1 MNYGKRGIVNQ
12 AKALNSGTN
21 RWGNKLSLFGFCFL
35 LSAIVGLAI
44 IGTSAGIGAFN
55 GIKDNA
61 PAIEGLAQVK
71 PSGIAT
77 FVYDTEGNKI
87 AKLVSENAN
96 RIPVGDTSDTLKH
109 AFVAIEDERFY
120 DHNGIDI
127 QGIIRAGFRA
137 VTTGRATQ
145 GASTITQQ
153 LLKNNLFKGWMEEKN
168 LMQKVKRKIQE
179 QYCAVQLEQKM
190 SKDEILINYLNTI
203 NLGNNTLGIEAAS
216 QRYFNKHAEDLTLS
230 ECAVIASITQNPTKY
245 NPIQHAEDNAERRKR
260 VLNKMLAQGYI
271 TQIEYDE
278 AMADDVYSRIQK
290 NDTSVGGDGEVNSYF
305 VDALTDYVLKDL
317 QKKGGMAKEDA
328 ENLLYSGGLKIY
340 STMDPNIQKI
350 CDTVFLDESNYP
362 DGTQYLLEYRLS
374 VQKSDGSIQ
383 NYSSQMLEKY
393 YGSDEHKDNPFYK
406 SKFDRLFST
415 VEDAR
420 ACAKNYLEEVLEEGD
435 TVIGKP
441 QIDILPQPQ
450 ISMTIEEQST
460 GNVVAMIG
468 GRGQKTGNRTFN
480 RATGAPRQPGSTF
493 KILSTYAPGIDSGK
507 LTLAT
512 SFFDAPFAYANGRP
526 VKNWYGANSYR
537 DYNPV
542 REAIRESMN
551 VITVQA
557 FTLITP
563 QLGFDYLKTFGFTTL
578 VENEVDKNTGKT
590 MSDIGQATALGGL
603 TKGVT
608 NLELNAAYAA
618 IANGGEYIKPK
629 LYSKIVDQDD
639 NIILDNTEPEKKRVL
654 KETTCFLLTSA
665 MQDVVT
671 TGTGSNVN
679 FGTTPIAGKTGTT
692 TDYNDV
698 WFAGYTNYYT
708 ATTWAGFDN
717 NTKLKS
723 SPEKKLAQNMWKAVM
738 EEIHKDLP
746 ASAFNKPEG
755 IVSATVCKKS
765 GKLPIPGVCD
775 GDLCTEYFEEGTV
788 PTESCDVHYVGK
800 VCPIDHCP
808 ACEGCPFQYD
818 GVLVS
823 PSIPPEIQS
832 GFINGAP
839 SGAYTTTTDE
849 EGNTVMVPKTCHHNP
864 EFMQQEGI
872 EGILA
877 GERAQAEAEAA
888 AAQAAQ
894 NPAPEGGDPNA
905 GPPAPMP
912 GPPAPEP
919 PALPDPEGN

>member
-12 AKALNSGTN
+12 AKALNSGAN
-21 RWGNKLSLFGFCFL
+21 RWGKKLSLFGFCFL
-35 LSAIVGLAI
+35 LSAFIGLVI

-61 PAIEGLAQVK
+61 PDLGDLESVK
-71 PSGIAT
+71 PSGAAT
-77 FVYDTEGNKI
+77 FVYDSEGNKI
-87 AKLVSENAN
+87 AKLIAEDSN
-96 RIPVGDTSDTLKH
+96 RIPVGDTSEMLKH

-137 VTTGRATQ
+137 VTTGRASQ

-153 LLKNNLFKGWMEEKN
+153 LIKNNKFKGWMEETN
-168 LMQKVKRKIQE
+168 LLQKVKRKIQE
-179 QYCAVQLEQKM
+179 QYLAVQLEQKL

-216 QRYFNKHAEDLTLS
+216 LRYFNKHAEDLTLS
-230 ECAVIASITQNPTKY
+230 ECSVIASITQNPTKY
-245 NPIQHAEDNAERRKR
+245 NPIKKPDNNDARRKR
-260 VLNKMLAQGYI
+260 VLEKMLAQGYI
-271 TQIEYDE
+271 TQVEYDE
-278 AMADDVYSRIQK
+278 AIADDVYSRIQTVNQNS
-290 NDTSVGGDGEVNSYF
+290 NDDTAINPYF
-305 VDALTDYVLKDL
+305 VDAVTVEVLKDL
-317 QKKGGMAKEDA
+317 QEKAGYSKEMAETM
-328 ENLLYSGGLKIY
+328 LYTGGLKIY
-340 STMDPNIQKI
+340 TTMDPDIQAI
-350 CDTVFLDESNYP
+350 CDSVYLNEENYP
-362 DGTQYLLEYRLS
+362 TGTKYLLNFTLSVEHADGT
-374 VQKSDGSIQ
+374 IQ
-383 NYSSQMLEKY
+383 NYSSEMLEAY
-393 YGSDEHKDNPFYK
+393 YKESNKGFN
-406 SKFDRLFST
+406 RLFDS
-415 VEDAR
+415 VEEAKQ
-420 ACAKNYLEEVLEEGD
+420 CAEDYKNAVVEEGD
-435 TVIGKP
+435 TILGTGDANT
-441 QIDILPQPQ
+441 DIIPQPQ
-450 ISMTIEEQST
+450 VSMTIEEQST
-460 GNVVAMIG
+460 GYVVAMVG
-468 GRGQKTGNRTFN
+468 GRGQKTANRTFN
-480 RATGAPRQPGSTF
+480 RATSAPRQPGSTF

-537 DYNPV
+537 GYNPV

-608 NLELNAAYAA
+608 NMELNAAYAA

-629 LYSKIVDQDD
+629 LYTKITDRNDKV
-639 NIILDNTEPEKKRVL
+639 ILDNTEPETRRVL

-717 NTKLKS
+717 NAKLKS

-738 EEIHKDLP
+738 EEVHKDLP

-839 SGAYTTTTDE
+839 SGSYTTTTDE
-849 EGNTVMVPKTCHHNP
+849 EGNTVMVPKTCHHTP

-912 GPPAPEP
+912 GPPTPEP